1 MRRKTMRLFVRILAI
16 LLALS
21 AGPVY
26 AESHALIMTIGDY
39 INGVTP
45 LVGSKYDIAS
55 ARAIANKMGVK
66 DQNIRYYRDAQL
78 TIEGIHKAFDDLYQ
92 RVGQN
97 DQVFIYYSG
106 HGGRWRSS
114 EQDGR
119 CAVALVSVDGNGF
132 MDTAVQAELNRL
144 STKAQKIVM
153 FADACH
159 SGGVK
164 SRSIPGQSTDVLT
177 PRFWSKQGPD
187 ACAVPVNVVARN
199 LRTQSRITG
208 SGANNVT
215 YIAAAREDEVS
226 WDMGKSGGAATQAWR
241 DCITGAALDKD
252 NSGGLTAA
260 EIQQC
265 AQGKVN
271 QLLKQFEKDGV
282 LPSHVTIA
290 GNSNAVLAFAGG
302 ASQAP
307 GQSPAPALAATAPVA
322 DKVPLSPGPPAVEV
336 ARPGPPAY
344 YTLLD
349 IYNNRDDR
357 RIVTLTT
364 AKQRLRI
371 GKDDFQFSL
380 NSSHPGYVYLLMVG
394 SDGKE
399 FDMIFPNKLDSRN
412 EIGAGQTLQ
421 LPRSAWRISAA
432 GPAGKNH
439 LLAIVTDAPR
449 DFSRIGM
456 QSAGPFSVVAAAGH
470 ASRDIQL
477 VTNTSVDAGS
487 AECSGPSANRT
498 LRVQMRCSN
507 AYGAA
512 LLSVEEID

>member
-1 MRRKTMRLFVRILAI
+1 MRPFVHMLAI
-16 LLALS
+16 LLALL

-78 TIEGIHKAFDDLYQ
+78 TLEGMHGAFDDLYQ
-92 RVGQN
+92 RVGEN

-106 HGGRWRSS
+106 HGGRWRTS

-119 CAVALVSVDGNGF
+119 CAVALVSVNGEGF
-132 MDTAVQAELNRL
+132 MDTAIQAEFSRL
-144 STKAQKIVM
+144 SAKAQKIVM

-164 SRSIPGQSTDVLT
+164 SRSLARQSSGVLT

-187 ACAVPVNVVARN
+187 ACEVPVNVVARN
-199 LRTQSRITG
+199 LRTQSRLTG
-208 SGANNVT
+208 SGANNLV

-226 WDMGKSGGAATQAWR
+226 WDLGKSGGAATQAWR
-241 DCITGAALDKD
+241 DCITGAAQDKD
-252 NSGGLTAA
+252 KSGGLTAT

-265 AQGKVN
+265 AQDKIN
-271 QLLKQFEKDGV
+271 QSLKEFEKDGV

-290 GNSNAVLAFAGG
+290 GNSNAVLAFVEG

-307 GQSPAPALAATAPVA
+307 AQSPVPALPATAPVA
-322 DKVPLSPGPPAVEV
+322 DKVPASPAPPAAEV
-336 ARPGPPAY
+336 ARPSPPAY

-357 RIVTLTT
+357 RTVTLTP
-364 AKQRLRI
+364 AKQRLKI
-371 GKDDFQFSL
+371 GKDYFQFSL
-380 NSSHPGYVYLLMVG
+380 KSSHAGYVYLLMVG

-421 LPRSAWRISAA
+421 LPRSAWDISAA
-432 GPAGKNH
+432 GPAGKDY

-449 DFSRIGM
+449 DFPGIGM
-456 QSAGPFSVVAAAGH
+456 QAAGPFSAVAAAGL

-477 VTNTSVDAGS
+477 ASNTSVDANS

-498 LRVQMRCSN
+498 LRVQKRCSN